1 MYEPAKNYTTKLAQP
16 IATQL
21 LSLLTPIPEMSPSSS
36 STVSTETVHMMHTAS
51 PSTST
56 SSSSMA
62 ASTVAMSGPQKQQ
75 YCILLPSKLKN
86 PTAGQLVLENEA
98 LRKLAVAAGAILD
111 VNYAQMKLR
120 DSENEQLRRKAFAKK
135 KNDEMLEGLAFADH
149 KKGMATMFVELKPKF
164 KGIKKRLAAAEKAL
178 KMAKKR
184 AEAAAKAAKRQAEKD
199 ARAAVTGRGRGRGCG
214 RGRGQGR
221 GRGIGHGR
229 AQGNGVARRDIHTT
243 ADTLFESAAKYFE
256 GLSLVDDSSDSED
269 SEGLN
274 HHTSKDS
281 ANEETVIK
289 MIKGHKWVGKGLQFE
304 VLWDDGDV
312 TWEKQSNI
320 EDCAAL
326 DEYLVFHKVA
336 DPLLL
341 SKTRFDVFG
350 IETVDTNAEL
360 SIQQLDIRGRA
371 KLALKFEYGE
381 ANAGMKGSSHAWPS
395 AVLTAISDPSP
406 KNIRRGFISHQKNL
420 GKDSK
425 LKQSQKFIPKTF
437 SPLQRLSWI
446 ATSQVFILK
455 PSPSHGMKPALST
468 RNNVFLDIPAVG
480 IWFGE

>member
-1 MYEPAKNYTTKLAQP
+1 MYEPAKNYTTKSAQP

-21 LSLLTPIPEMSPSSS
+21 PSLLTPIPEMSPSSS
-36 STVSTETVHMMHTAS
+36 STVSTETVHTMHTAS
-51 PSTST
+51 PFTST

-75 YCILLPSKLKN
+75 YRILLPSKLKN

-111 VNYAQMKLR
+111 ANYAQMKLM
-120 DSENEQLRRKAFAKK
+120 DSENERLRRKAFAKK
-135 KNDEMLEGLAFADH
+135 KKRVAVNTGAARHLTSDEMLEGLAFADH
-149 KKGMATMFVELKPKF
+149 KKGMATVFVELKPKF

-178 KMAKKR
+178 KVAKKR

-221 GRGIGHGR
+221 GRGVGRGR
-229 AQGNGVARRDIHTT
+229 ARGNGVARRDIHTT
-243 ADTLFESAAKYFE
+243 ADTSFESAAEYFE
-256 GLSLVDDSSDSED
+256 GLSLADDSSDSED
-269 SEGLN
+269 SEGLSN
-274 HHTSKDS
+274 ERSPASFGLTVHHSRPRPRPRPIVPKTITPEPMTSASPKDRPRPQQPTVSLELTIPVSADSPSVDASPDYHTSEDS

-312 TWEKQSNI
+312 TWEKRSNI

-341 SKTRFDVFG
+341 AKTRFVRQ
-350 IETVDTNAEL
+350 I
-360 SIQQLDIRGRA
+360 
-371 KLALKFEYGE
+371 
-381 ANAGMKGSSHAWPS
+381 
-395 AVLTAISDPSP
+395 
-406 KNIRRGFISHQKNL
+406 
-420 GKDSK
+420 
-425 LKQSQKFIPKTF
+425 
-437 SPLQRLSWI
+437 
-446 ATSQVFILK
+446 
-455 PSPSHGMKPALST
+455 
-468 RNNVFLDIPAVG
+468 
-480 IWFGE
+480 